1 MSLIIPG
8 YTKYLKIPELFYSS
22 VTKQKFNFC
31 IDCEKYLLDIDTIYV
46 IEKAIRNYK
55 DFGISDTIFEY
66 AMCIDCQEKIEDS
79 FSESSNMKL
88 DEYVFKNC
96 DWAGRLNEFKEVD
109 DSNILSMT
117 SNCVFKNTRIEKTV
131 EYQLIGWCKGDSLIV
146 HFIPYMIC
154 GEAMDEM
161 AGLLSNKTIDII
173 SGFRDEF
180 LDIPPEFDKYIKPK
194 SILI

>member
-31 IDCEKYLLDIDTIYV
+31 IACEKYLLDKDTLYV

-66 AMCIDCQEKIEDS
+66 AMCLDCQEKIEDS
-79 FSESSNMKL
+79 FSNSSSTKI

-96 DWAGRLNEFKEVD
+96 DWAGRFNKFDKVD
-109 DSNILSMT
+109 DNNILTMT
-117 SNCVFKNTRIEKTV
+117 ANCVFKNTRIEKTI
-131 EYQLIGWCKGDSLIV
+131 EYQLIGWCKGESLIV
-146 HFIPYMIC
+146 HFIPYMIS

-161 AGLLSNKTIDII
+161 VGLLSDKTIDILG
-173 SGFRDEF
+173 GFRDEF
-180 LDIPPEFDKYIKPK
+180 LNIPPEFDKYIKPK
-194 SILI
+194 LIFT